1 MRSSRLTES
10 YVALHAAQQS
20 LKSLDDEYKATR
32 TAIQERI
39 AKIRQTV
46 NESVAGLD
54 SDQIALAETVLCVHG
69 SYASA
74 GADRASALHDA
85 IKELSL
91 NGGGKLWEQH
101 FSTKNYDRWHGQ
113 RSDHG
118 YGYGPKHGYL
128 IFSIGIPLDIR
139 KRDPQHLSPEEVEA
153 AVYYL
158 THLSRI
164 QDTKEQAALSGV
176 EA

>member
-20 LKSLDDEYKATR
+20 LKSLDDEYNANR
-32 TAIQERI
+32 TAIRERI
-39 AKIRQTV
+39 FKIRQSI
-46 NESVAGLD
+46 NESVSGLD
-54 SDQIALAETVLCVHG
+54 SDQIALAETVLRVHG

-74 GADRASALHDA
+74 GEDRASALHDA

-91 NGGGKLWEQH
+91 HGGGKLWEQH

-118 YGYGPKHGYL
+118 YGYGPKHGSL
-128 IFSIGIPLDIR
+128 IFSIGLLDETR
-139 KRDPQHLSPEEVEA
+139 NRDPQALTPEEVEA

-164 QDTKEQAALSGV
+164 QDAKQQAAPSGA